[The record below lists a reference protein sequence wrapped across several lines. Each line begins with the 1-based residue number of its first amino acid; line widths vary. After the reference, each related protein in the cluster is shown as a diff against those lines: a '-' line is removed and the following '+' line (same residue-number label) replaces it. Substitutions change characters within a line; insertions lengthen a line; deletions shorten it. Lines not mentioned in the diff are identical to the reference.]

1 MPPGARHTTETPMS
15 PFLKR
20 FLITSG
26 LAIVV
31 ILIGT
36 IVAQGS
42 GRRASDGSQSGTD
55 ATSTAA
61 DPGSAGAPATTPAS
75 TSSTTSSSDAAPTN
89 AAGST
94 ASAPAPATASATPP
108 ATTTAT
114 PAVTAPRFT
123 ARVPAGMTA
132 PEAPQHLG
140 SLDPQVAPARFT
152 FSRNAAGIDR
162 IVAADIWL
170 TVEDADQARRA
181 RAKDDLAA
189 LPDDSRR
196 YVLAESS
203 RFGNVALPVLAA
215 RVLEID
221 TAQVSL
227 FEAVWAETAPGAF
240 TTEIVDGSGAIVGRF
255 TRTFRLGPT
264 GFDVALEQRFTNLS
278 GAPMRV
284 RLLQNGPGDRP
295 YDPKT
300 LTEVRRYHFGYLYPE
315 SRDPSRSVVSANGQL
330 YDRSHFSSQVA
341 EDAPVVWPNPA
352 STEGGLTLSW
362 FGSTDRYF
370 ALAVHAPYAPPSVTS
385 KALASVAEISAFS
398 NRREGTEQLLFTSL
412 WSPQVEVAAGAEES
426 FDIGIYAGPL
436 DRKILAT
443 AEPMS
448 GLNMQAIIVYL
459 MSGCCSWCTFA
470 WLADGMLWFLSFLR
484 AYVVFDWGLAIIALV
499 VVVRVVLHPWQKKS
513 QISMQRFSRGMTA
526 LKPEID
532 ALQRKFKDD
541 PQRMQQEQ
549 WRLFKERGVSP
560 AGCVGG
566 MLPTFAQMP
575 IWMALYAMLFFA
587 FELRQQP
594 AFFGI
599 FQQFGGW
606 LFLADLAEPDR
617 FLTFPA
623 INLYFFSVSSLNLLP
638 ILMGVVFYL
647 QQKYMTPPMAPNMT
661 DEQKSQQA
669 MMKWMMVIMF
679 PLMTY
684 AAPSGL
690 TLYILTSTCI
700 GIVESRS
707 IKKQVDAMDLTAKPD
722 PNAKKGFFARA
733 IEQAMERA
741 QERKSP
747 GDKRR
752 FKGR

>member
-1 MPPGARHTTETPMS
+1 MS

-20 FLITSG
+20 FLITSA

-31 ILIGT
+31 ILVGT

-42 GRRASDGSQSGTD
+42 GRRAKDASQAESE
-55 ATSTAA
+55 TST
-61 DPGSAGAPATTPAS
+61 GSAVEPAGTPDTAATTAS
-75 TSSTTSSSDAAPTN
+75 TTTSNTASTTASTTGSDSAKPAGNGSDAAAP
-89 AAGST
+89 AAP
-94 ASAPAPATASATPP
+94 AISAPTLSARP
-108 ATTTAT
+108 
-114 PAVTAPRFT
+114 
-123 ARVPAGMTA
+123 PAGMTP
-132 PEAPQHLG
+132 PEAPQELG

-152 FSRNAAGIDR
+152 FARNGAGIDR
-162 IVAADIWL
+162 IVAADIWK
-170 TVEDADQARRA
+170 TVQDADQARRA
-181 RAKDDLAA
+181 RAKGDLSE
-189 LPDDSRR
+189 LPDDAQR
-196 YVLAESS
+196 YVLAQSS
-203 RFGNVALPVLAA
+203 RYGDVALPVLAA

-221 TAQVSL
+221 GASISL
-227 FEAVWAETAPGAF
+227 FDAVWAETAPGAF
-240 TTEIVDGSGAIVGRF
+240 VTEIVDAQGAVVARI
-255 TRTFRLGPT
+255 TRTFRVGPT
-264 GFDVALEQRFTNLS
+264 GFDVALEQRFTNLG
-278 GAPMRV
+278 GAAMRV

-295 YDPKT
+295 YDPAT

-315 SRDPSRSVVSANGQL
+315 SRDPSRSIVSANGQL
-330 YDRSHFSSQVA
+330 YDRSEFSAQVA
-341 EDAPVVWPNPA
+341 EDDPVVWPNPS

-370 ALAVHAPYAPPSVTS
+370 ALAVHAPYAPPSVAS
-385 KALASVAEISAFS
+385 KALESVAEISAFS
-398 NRREGTEQLLFTSL
+398 NGAGSTGEVLFTSL
-412 WSPQVEVAAGAEES
+412 WSPKAEVAPGASAS

-448 GLNMQAIIVYL
+448 ALNMRALVVYL

-470 WLADGMLWFLSFLR
+470 WLADGMLWFLSFLHS
-484 AYVVFDWGLAIIALV
+484 YVVFDWGLAIIALV

-513 QISMQRFSRGMTA
+513 QISMQRFSRGMSA
-526 LKPEID
+526 LKPELD
-532 ALQRKFKDD
+532 QLQKKFKDD
-541 PQRMQQEQ
+541 PARMQQEQ

-594 AFFGI
+594 AFFGV

-617 FLTFPA
+617 FLSFAP
-623 INLYFFSVSSLNLLP
+623 IDLYLFKLSSLNLLP

-647 QQKYMTPPMAPNMT
+647 QQQYMAPPMAPNMT
-661 DEQKSQQA
+661 EDQIAQQK

-707 IKKQVDAMDLTAKPD
+707 IKKQVDAMDLLAKPD
-722 PNAKKGFFARA
+722 PKAKKGIIATA
-733 IEQAMERA
+733 IEQALERA
-741 QERKSP
+741 QQKQAAG

-752 FKGR
+752 FKER

>member
-1 MPPGARHTTETPMS
+1 MS

-20 FLITSG
+20 FLITSA
-26 LAIVV
+26 LAIVL
-31 ILIGT
+31 ILVGA

-42 GRRASDGSQSGTD
+42 ARRSGD
-55 ATSTAA
+55 ATKQGSDVASAPA
-61 DPGSAGAPATTPAS
+61 DPSAAASPTSDVPSAATGSVATPDSTTPAS
-75 TSSTTSSSDAAPTN
+75 TTPDSTTPASSTPAAATE
-89 AAGST
+89 
-94 ASAPAPATASATPP
+94 APAI
-108 ATTTAT
+108 
-114 PAVTAPRFT
+114 TAPRYT

-132 PEAPQHLG
+132 PEAPQQLG
-140 SLDPQVAPARFT
+140 SLDPKVAPARFT

-170 TVEDADQARRA
+170 TAEDAAQARRA
-181 RAKDDLAA
+181 RADDDLAA

-196 YVLAESS
+196 YVLAQSS
-203 RFGNVALPVLAA
+203 RFGDVALPVLAA

-221 TAQVSL
+221 GATVSL
-227 FEAVWAETAPGAF
+227 FEAVWSETAPGTF
-240 TTEIVDGSGAIVGRF
+240 TTEIADESGAAVGRF
-255 TRTFRLGPT
+255 TRVFRLGPT
-264 GFDVALEQRFTNLS
+264 GFDVALEQRFVNLS

-315 SRDPSRSVVSANGQL
+315 TRDPSRTIVSANGQL
-330 YDRSHFSSQVA
+330 YDRSQFSKQVA
-341 EDAPVVWPNPA
+341 QDEPVVWPNQS

-370 ALAVHAPYAPPSVTS
+370 ALAVHAPYAPPSVAS
-385 KALASVAEISAFS
+385 KALANVEEISAFS
-398 NRREGTEQLLFTSL
+398 NGRERTDEVLFTSL
-412 WSPQVEVAAGAEES
+412 WSPRTDVAAGAEAS

-448 GLNMQAIIVYL
+448 GLNMRALVVYL

-470 WLADGMLWFLSFLR
+470 WLADGMLWFLSFLHS
-484 AYVVFDWGLAIIALV
+484 YVVFDWGLSIIALV
-499 VVVRVVLHPWQKKS
+499 VVVRFVLHPWQKKS
-513 QISMQRFSRGMTA
+513 QISMQRFSRGMAA
-526 LKPEID
+526 LKPELD
-532 ALQRKFKDD
+532 ALQKKFKDD

-549 WRLFKERGVSP
+549 WRLFKERGISP

-575 IWMALYAMLFFA
+575 IWMALYATLFFA
-587 FELRQQP
+587 FELRQQS

-606 LFLADLAEPDR
+606 RFLADLAEPDR
-617 FLTFPA
+617 FLSFPA

-700 GIVESRS
+700 GIIESRS
-707 IKKQVDAMDLTAKPD
+707 IKKQVDAMDLNAKPD
-722 PNAKKGFFARA
+722 PNAKKGIIARA
-733 IEQAMERA
+733 IEQALERA
-741 QERKSP
+741 QEKNRG

-752 FKGR
+752 FKER

>member
-1 MPPGARHTTETPMS
+1 MS

-26 LAIVV
+26 LAIAV

-42 GRRASDGSQSGTD
+42 GRRAADGSKSGAD

-61 DPGSAGAPATTPAS
+61 DPASNGEASTTPATTPAS
-75 TSSTTSSSDAAPTN
+75 PSSAAATPAN
-89 AAGST
+89 AADST
-94 ASAPAPATASATPP
+94 APATPPTTPP
-108 ATTTAT
+108 ATAPAA

-140 SLDPQVAPARFT
+140 SLDPKVAPARFT

-196 YVLAESS
+196 YVLAEST

-221 TAQVSL
+221 AAKISL

-240 TTEIVDGSGAIVGRF
+240 TSEIIDESGAIVGRF
-255 TRTFRLGPT
+255 TRTFRVGPT

-315 SRDPSRSVVSANGQL
+315 SRDPSRAVVSANGQL
-330 YDRSHFSSQVA
+330 YDRSKFSAQVA
-341 EDAPVVWPNPA
+341 EDDPVVWPNPS

-370 ALAVHAPYAPPSVTS
+370 ALAVHAPYAPPSVKS
-385 KALASVAEISAFS
+385 KALTSVAEISAFT
-398 NRREGTEQLLFTSL
+398 NKREGTEQLLFTSL

-484 AYVVFDWGLAIIALV
+484 NYVVFDWGLAIIALV

-526 LKPEID
+526 LKPELD
-532 ALQRKFKDD
+532 ALQKKFKDD

-549 WRLFKERGVSP
+549 WRLFKERGISP

-623 INLYFFSVSSLNLLP
+623 ISLYFFSVSSFNLLP

-700 GIVESRS
+700 GIIESRS

-741 QERKSP
+741 QERKNP

-752 FKGR
+752 FKER